1 MDGFLVF
8 CLSTPFVMK
17 YVSGIIP
24 PTITCALL
32 VSNGCAANVVTSLDV
47 KKILGRNVSWE
58 RSMEMVPPYVVGSE
72 ENWHFGLI
80 LCSLHMSS
88 YSL

>member
-32 VSNGCAANVVTSLDV
+32 VSKECAANVVPSLEV
-47 KKILGRNVSWE
+47 KNILGRNVSWE
-58 RSMEMVPPYVVGSE
+58 RSIKIVPPYVVGSE
-72 ENWHFGLI
+72 ENWHFGLV
-80 LCSLHMSS
+80 LFSLHLSS
-88 YSL
+88 YSV